1 MMDHRPENP
10 AKTYLRRYR
19 ALVVQQESLQR
30 SIDEAYERATS
41 CTVKIKDVHVDGSG
55 AYDRMAEDVA
65 RATDATAQLQEEK
78 RKVEESLKEILEG
91 INSVRDEMQKAVLL
105 MRYVEGLDWIAIQ
118 EKIGYERTQAN
129 DIHGWALFNVK
140 KWMIQRGL
148 LPNSEH

>member
-1 MMDHRPENP
+1 MDHRPENP

-65 RATDATAQLQEEK
+65 RATDATAQLTEEK

-129 DIHGWALFNVK
+129 DIHGWALCNVK
-140 KWMIQRGL
+140 KWMIQKGL
-148 LPNSEH
+148 LQNSEH